1 MPYAKLALEQ
11 KKAEPLEGLPPLLK
25 TPSGLALIELQGR
38 INVGSNSLIA
48 SALDLERDTEDVSSI
63 PEFDSTV
70 KRHLGEVEFVDNNE
84 VLLNIGNRQL
94 LRGKI
99 VELKPPVAVLDM
111 QPASMTRTQMS
122 QAKVV
127 EKLDIPV
134 LEIIRHQILFN
145 NRPEPVV
152 PKTRSN

>member
-11 KKAEPLEGLPPLLK
+11 EKADSLEGLPSLLK

-48 SALDLERDTEDVSSI
+48 SALDLERDTEDVSCS
-63 PEFDSTV
+63 PAFDSTV
-70 KRHLGEVEFVDNNE
+70 TRHLGDVEFVENNE

-99 VELKPPVAVLDM
+99 VELKPPLAVLDM
-111 QPASMTRTQMS
+111 QQASMTRTQMS
-122 QAKVV
+122 QAKET

-134 LEIIRHQILFN
+134 LEVIRHQILFN

-152 PKTRSN
+152 PRTRSD